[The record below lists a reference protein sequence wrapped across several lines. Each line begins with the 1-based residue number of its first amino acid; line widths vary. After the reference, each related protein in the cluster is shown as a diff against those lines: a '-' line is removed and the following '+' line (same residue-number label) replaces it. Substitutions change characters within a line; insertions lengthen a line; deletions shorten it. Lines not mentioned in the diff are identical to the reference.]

1 MIQKT
6 GYDPSTGEITQV
18 IEGPEGVL
26 VVPEDTAEE
35 AFIDGYGDRATQM
48 VKNGQIVDKPASEIE
63 DTEIEEAWEQLYET
77 RKKLLYASDW
87 TQVPD
92 APVDAAE
99 WAVYRQ
105 ELRDLPS
112 NTADPRY
119 PVWPTPPESSVS
131 SRYTRKPYK

>member
-119 PVWPTPPESSVS
+119 PVWPTPPS
-131 SRYTRKPYK
+131 

>member
-6 GYDPSTGEITQV
+6 GYNPRTGKITQV
-18 IEGPEGVL
+18 IEGDEEVL
-26 VVPEDTAEE
+26 IVPEDTAEE
-35 AFIDGYGDRATQM
+35 AFVDGYGDYETQM
-48 VKNGQIVDKPASEIE
+48 VVNGQIVDKPESTIDAEAIE
-63 DTEIEEAWEQLYET
+63 KAWEELYDQ
-77 RKKLLYASDW
+77 RKLLLYGSDW

-119 PVWPTPPESSVS
+119 PFWPVPPS
-131 SRYTRKPYK
+131 

>member
-18 IEGPEGVL
+18 IEGDEGVL
-26 VVPEDTAEE
+26 IVPEDTDEE
-35 AFIDGYGDRATQM
+35 AWVDGYGDFESQK
-48 VKNGQIVDKPASEIE
+48 VVNGQIVDKPSSDLEEQKIE
-63 DTEIEEAWEQLYET
+63 KAWEELYAQ
-77 RKKLLYASDW
+77 RKLLLYGSDW

-112 NTADPRY
+112 NTSDPRY
-119 PVWPTPPESSVS
+119 PFWPIPPS
-131 SRYTRKPYK
+131 

>member
-6 GYDPSTGEITQV
+6 GYNPSTGEITQV
-18 IEGPEGVL
+18 LEGDEEVL
-26 VVPEDTAEE
+26 IIPEDTTEE
-35 AFIDGYGDRATQM
+35 AWVDGYGDYETQW
-48 VKNGQIVDKPASEIE
+48 VVDGQIVDKPAANLEAAEIE
-63 DTEIEEAWEQLYET
+63 KAWEELYDT
-77 RKKLLYASDW
+77 RKLLLYGSDW

-119 PVWPTPPESSVS
+119 PVWPTPPS
-131 SRYTRKPYK
+131 